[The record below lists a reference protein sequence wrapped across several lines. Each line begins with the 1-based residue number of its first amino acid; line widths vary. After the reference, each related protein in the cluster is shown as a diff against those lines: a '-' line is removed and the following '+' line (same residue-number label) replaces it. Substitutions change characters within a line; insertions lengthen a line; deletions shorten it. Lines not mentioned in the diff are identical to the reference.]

1 MATITLADLLDA
13 TQDADCNQAVYVDVG
28 GRYVNVSDVQV
39 EGHKIIITL
48 SEDDL

>member
-1 MATITLADLLDA
+1 MPHKMQIATKPSTLM
-13 TQDADCNQAVYVDVG
+13 G